1 MAGIVL
7 CSSGLVILL
16 ILLLVT
22 GRYKIKYRKRLK
34 NKLDKDEHPLLKLYG
49 LCFWIN
55 DKFVV
60 KKCKNLY
67 KKSDSKLKKLYVR
80 EDIDEYRYLY
90 MSKKIANSIAVLVIV
105 LIVGLGIG
113 VNEYG
118 EAKNKLSEIQRNN
131 PGEGEKEYSL
141 IAKGKDNSEE
151 ITVNA
156 AEKSLTI
163 DECYE
168 QLDKKKPEI
177 LKKVLGENKNVNNI
191 SKKLNL
197 ITTDDDK
204 EIDIRWEIDK
214 KDVIDSSGKIIK
226 EINDKG
232 DDVKLTGYLS
242 LEDVTIIYEIP
253 LHITGN
259 DEIDSVQDKVQ
270 EIADENLYEKTIKLP
285 RKINGKSIEFYS
297 DVDTVADKF
306 IIIGLI
312 FAIAIFF
319 FEDKNL
325 DKNLK
330 KRESQMVR
338 DYSEIISKLLLY
350 NGAGMSIRNGLE
362 RIVAEYKRNLNLGY
376 RYAYE
381 ELDYT
386 LNAMNS
392 GINEQ
397 QAISEYGKR
406 SGIHCYIK
414 LANILQQNIKRG
426 TREMAVVLQ
435 EEMDNALIER
445 KNKALKEGEEV
456 GTKLLGPMIIMLIV
470 AMGIVVAPALMS
482 IKI

>member
-168 QLDKKKPEI
+168 QLDKK
-177 LKKVLGENKNVNNI
+177 
-191 SKKLNL
+191 
-197 ITTDDDK
+197 
-204 EIDIRWEIDK
+204 
-214 KDVIDSSGKIIK
+214 DVIDSSGKIIK

-270 EIADENLYEKTIKLP
+270 KIADENLYEKTIKLP

-426 TREMAVVLQ
+426 TREMAVALQ

>member
-7 CSSGLVILL
+7 CSGGLSILF
-16 ILLLVT
+16 ILFLAT
-22 GRYKIKYRKRLK
+22 RRYKIKYRKRLK

-55 DKFVV
+55 DKFII
-60 KKCKNLY
+60 KKCKKLY

-90 MSKKIANSIAVLVIV
+90 MSKKISNSIAVLGVV
-105 LIVGLGIG
+105 LIIGLGIG
-113 VNEYG
+113 VNEYR
-118 EAKNKLSEIQRNN
+118 ETRNKLSEIHRNN
-131 PGEGEKEYSL
+131 PGEGEKEYAL
-141 IAKGKDNSEE
+141 IVKSNDDSEK

-177 LKKVLGENKNVNNI
+177 LKKVLGQNKNVNNI
-191 SKKLNL
+191 SKNLNL
-197 ITTDDDK
+197 IKTDDEK
-204 EIDIRWEIDK
+204 KIDIRWEIDK
-214 KDVIDSSGKIIK
+214 NDVVDSSGKIIK

-232 DDVKLTGYLS
+232 EDVKLTGYLS

-259 DEIDSVQDKVQ
+259 DEINSIQNNVQK
-270 EIADENLYEKTIKLP
+270 IADENQYEKTIKLP
-285 RKINGKSIEFYS
+285 KKINGKSIEFYS
-297 DVDTVADKF
+297 AVDTVADKF
-306 IIIGLI
+306 MIIGLI

-325 DKNLK
+325 DKDLK
-330 KRESQMVR
+330 KRENQMVR
-338 DYSEIISKLLLY
+338 DYPEIISKLLLY
-350 NGAGMSIRNGLE
+350 NGAGMSIRNSLE
-362 RIVAEYKRNLNLGY
+362 RIVIEYKRNLNLGY

-426 TREMAVVLQ
+426 TREMTKALQ
-435 EEMDNALIER
+435 DEMDNALVER
-445 KNKALKEGEEV
+445 KNKALKEGEEA

>member
-118 EAKNKLSEIQRNN
+118 ETKNKLSEIQRNN

-168 QLDKKKPEI
+168 QLDKK
-177 LKKVLGENKNVNNI
+177 
-191 SKKLNL
+191 
-197 ITTDDDK
+197 
-204 EIDIRWEIDK
+204 
-214 KDVIDSSGKIIK
+214 DVVDSSGKIIK

-338 DYSEIISKLLLY
+338 DYPEIISKLLLY

-426 TREMAVVLQ
+426 TREMAVALQ

>member
-118 EAKNKLSEIQRNN
+118 ETKNKLSEIQRNN
-131 PGEGEKEYSL
+131 PGEGEKGYSL

-197 ITTDDDK
+197 ITTDDDM
-204 EIDIRWEIDK
+204 
-214 KDVIDSSGKIIK
+214 
-226 EINDKG
+226 
-232 DDVKLTGYLS
+232 
-242 LEDVTIIYEIP
+242 
-253 LHITGN
+253 IT
-259 DEIDSVQDKVQ
+259 S
-270 EIADENLYEKTIKLP
+270 Y
-285 RKINGKSIEFYS
+285 
-297 DVDTVADKF
+297 
-306 IIIGLI
+306 
-312 FAIAIFF
+312 
-319 FEDKNL
+319 
-325 DKNLK
+325 
-330 KRESQMVR
+330 
-338 DYSEIISKLLLY
+338 
-350 NGAGMSIRNGLE
+350 
-362 RIVAEYKRNLNLGY
+362 
-376 RYAYE
+376 
-381 ELDYT
+381 
-386 LNAMNS
+386 
-392 GINEQ
+392 
-397 QAISEYGKR
+397 
-406 SGIHCYIK
+406 
-414 LANILQQNIKRG
+414 
-426 TREMAVVLQ
+426 
-435 EEMDNALIER
+435 
-445 KNKALKEGEEV
+445 
-456 GTKLLGPMIIMLIV
+456 
-470 AMGIVVAPALMS
+470 
-482 IKI
+482 